1 MRVDQP
7 ASSLKTNRNTESTES
22 TESCNNNN
30 QSVRTAQCSGHQS
43 SVSHWD
49 WEPPPPS
56 SHHPHL
62 AIPLFA
68 GCQIWASLQ
77 SVQASHTITTS
88 HHTITTSHQPSLYY
102 ALCSHLACLWLRLV
116 CYMQIISGGLHMIN
130 RHSLTLAECWMQD
143 LARYDDTQLQHR
155 STSATNNSNLRT
167 FTSARRQTLIFV
179 LQKIIKQ
186 KLLLDLEICVDQLLY
201 IHIEHERWQT
211 GILSV

>member
-1 MRVDQP
+1 MRVDQS
-7 ASSLKTNRNTESTES
+7 ASSLKTNRNTASTESTES

-30 QSVRTAQCSGHQS
+30 QSVRTAQVISHQS
-43 SVSHWD
+43 VTETGSHR
-49 WEPPPPS
+49 PPPATTHTWPS
-56 SHHPHL
+56 RCLLDAKYEHL
-62 AIPLFA
+62 YSQYRPATLSPPA
-68 GCQIWASLQ
+68 
-77 SVQASHTITTS
+77 TIL
-88 HHTITTSHQPSLYY
+88 HITTSHQPSLYY
-102 ALCSHLACLWLRLV
+102 ALCSHLAWPWLRLV

-201 IHIEHERWQT
+201 IHIEHER
-211 GILSV
+211 